1 MNPLRQ
7 KIARDAVNE
16 CLQILYRSG
25 EDEPPSVED
34 KGALLEKLGA
44 ARAALTDH
52 LWEKR

>member
-1 MNPLRQ
+1 
-7 KIARDAVNE
+7 VND

-25 EDEPPSVED
+25 EDKPPSIED
-34 KGALLEKLGA
+34 KGALLET